1 MMGFEPPTVS
11 DELAVNRRADD
22 GRRVTLVT
30 GGNGFV
36 GPFLVEQ
43 LLESGRRVVVY
54 DAAPLR
60 DEGRFVLGPRA
71 EDVVFERGSIDDQ
84 GRLFDVVKLHQPHEL
99 VHMAMLVDP
108 GTLAVE
114 RTRGFR
120 IDVAGT
126 QLMLEATRTF
136 GIERVVYFSSIG
148 VLTRVQYEP
157 IDTAHPVVLPDSGPG
172 AGFYGAY
179 KVAGEAM
186 CFAYNQAFGTNVRM
200 IRPSAVYGLGMNEYP
215 GPIKRMVEGTVRG
228 ERLRFPTGGAHRRS
242 YTHVIDVAWLTLALL
257 EAPADADRIFF
268 AATGEPLPT
277 TTEVAQIVRDVP
289 AGGRHRDRRRARPRR
304 FGHGGPA
311 RPPLDRERSTAAR
324 LGAALPVPQGWNRA
338 VRGALRCLQ
347 RVARPAGLIDRSPFR
362 LAGRAGR
369 SGRRRAAGL
378 AARPSQVVPCE
389 RFQPPEWRLVVKGAV
404 WSASIGE
411 VEPAGEGEAP
421 LLGVA
426 LGGSSETR

>member
-1 MMGFEPPTVS
+1 MGFEPPTVS

-108 GTLAVE
+108 GTLAIE

-157 IDTAHPVVLPDSGPG
+157 IDTAHPVLLPDSGPG

-277 TTEVAQIVRDVP
+277 TTEVAQIVRDVLP
-289 AGGRHRDRRRARPRR
+289 AADIEIGDELA
-304 FGHGGPA
+304 PA
-311 RPPLDRERSTAAR
+311 DLAM
-324 LGAALPVPQGWNRA
+324 V
-338 VRGALRCLQ
+338 ALRGRLSIEN
-347 RVARPAGLIDRSPFR
+347 ARQQLGWEPLYLSLRDGIEQYAEHY
-362 LAGRAGR
+362 
-369 SGRRRAAGL
+369 AA
-378 AARPSQVVPCE
+378 
-389 RFQPPEWRLVVKGAV
+389 F
-404 WSASIGE
+404 SASLDP
-411 VEPAGEGEAP
+411 PA
-421 LLGVA
+421 
-426 LGGSSETR
+426 